1 MSTGKV
7 VLGVI
12 AGAAT
17 GALLGILFAPAQG
30 SVTRRSIYRKGERK
44 MDALRD
50 KFSDMVESITDKFE
64 KVKVDVTDLIHD
76 AELTAEKVE
85 KDLIK
90 R

>member
-12 AGAAT
+12 AGA
-17 GALLGILFAPAQG
+17 
-30 SVTRRSIYRKGERK
+30 GERK
-44 MDALRD
+44 MDALKD
-50 KFSDMVESITDKFE
+50 KFSDVVESITDKFE